1 MRIEGQSECVINLS
15 RYGEEIEEGGSKRRK
30 KGGKQKGFFATK
42 GDFKNQFE
50 SFSFSVAE
58 ERLSNKLLDIER
70 RETSAAAKS
79 EKRVQDLSFS
89 LSCVSSALSPMNNMV
104 ISRLEVEQNTS

>member
-1 MRIEGQSECVINLS
+1 MDLS
-15 RYGEEIEEGGSKRRK
+15 RYGEEIEEGGKEENGG
-30 KGGKQKGFFATK
+30 KGGKQKGLFATK

-89 LSCVSSALSPMNNMV
+89 LSCVSSALSLMINMV
-104 ISRLEVEQNTS
+104 ISRLEVERNTS